1 MKESGTRNLT
11 MDEEYFAGEKERR
24 RHQRL
29 SVAGRL
35 YVDACRKGLISD
47 ISLNGLAFHYIDR
60 RHWQGDCGKLTII
73 CDEREFSLSGIAYRV
88 ISDEPVKKQSDSAL
102 LVKRMGL
109 AFERL
114 SEEQEK
120 KIASLL
126 DACTSP
132 PRKT

>member
-1 MKESGTRNLT
+1 
-11 MDEEYFAGEKERR
+11 MDKEYFAGEKERR

-29 SVAGRL
+29 AVAGRL

-73 CDEREFSLSGIAYRV
+73 CDEREFSLSGINYRV
-88 ISDEPVKKQSDSAL
+88 ISDVPVKKQSDSVL
-102 LVKRMGL
+102 LVKRMSL
-109 AFERL
+109 VFEKL
-114 SEEQEK
+114 SKEQK
-120 KIASLL
+120 GKIAFLL
-126 DACTSP
+126 DTCTAP